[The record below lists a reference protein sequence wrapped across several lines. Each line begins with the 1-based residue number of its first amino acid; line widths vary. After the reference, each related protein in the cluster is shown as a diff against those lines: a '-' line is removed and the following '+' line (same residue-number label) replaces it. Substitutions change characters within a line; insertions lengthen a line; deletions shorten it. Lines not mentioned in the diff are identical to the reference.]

1 MRKSGGLAMRIR
13 FLVAGVLL
21 GGLASLAWTGDS
33 QALLIDD
40 FSTDQGLS
48 AISPD
53 VFARDQISG
62 SGILGGERDVEL
74 TLVAN
79 MGVAMTV
86 QNGDLAYGHFGPSLG
101 TALIVWDGGDGSH
114 LLDPTGLGGIDF
126 TEGGAEDKIAIPL
139 LSSDS
144 SAPVTLTAYTDSA
157 NFSTATVSLPG
168 SVPPLQSLVVPFTDF
183 VNAGGSGADF
193 TNIGAFSL
201 YIDGSSTP
209 GLTVQLDSVTP
220 EPSTG
225 TLLLFGILMLASIRR
240 YHLAS

>member
-1 MRKSGGLAMRIR
+1 MAMRIR
-13 FLVAGVLL
+13 FLVAGVLF
-21 GGLASLAWTGDS
+21 GGLASFAWAENS
-33 QALLIDD
+33 HALLIDD

-48 AISPD
+48 AISPAVSASHQ
-53 VFARDQISG
+53 VFG

-74 TLVAN
+74 TRVAN

-86 QNGDLAYGHFGPSLG
+86 ESGNLAYGHFGSSLG
-101 TALIVWDGGDGSH
+101 TALIVWDGVDASSA
-114 LLDPTGLGGIDF
+114 LDPIGLGGIDF

-144 SAPVTLTAYTDSA
+144 SAPVTLTAYTDLA

-168 SVPPLQSLVVPFTDF
+168 SVPPQQSLTVLFTDF
-183 VNAGGSGADF
+183 VDTGSGADF

-201 YIDGSSTP
+201 YIDGSATP
-209 GLTVQLDSVTP
+209 GLTVLLDSVIP

-225 TLLLFGILMLASIRR
+225 TLLLFGILMLASIGRCR
-240 YHLAS
+240 WAP